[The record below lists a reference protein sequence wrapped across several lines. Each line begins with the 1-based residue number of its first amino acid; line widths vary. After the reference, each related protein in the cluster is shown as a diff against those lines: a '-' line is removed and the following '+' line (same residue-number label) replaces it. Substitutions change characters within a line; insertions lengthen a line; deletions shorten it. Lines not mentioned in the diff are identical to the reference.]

1 MSGVQ
6 DIVGYA
12 NGFAALKSDGGVIRW
27 GHSTDLSRHD
37 DLDIELQSGVEKI
50 LSTKAGVIALKENGS
65 VIAWGNDGFVNN
77 PFYSDEVISN
87 LQNNVEDIFCKFF
100 CGACYKI

>member
-27 GHSTDLSRHD
+27 GHSTDLSRMM
-37 DLDIELQSGVEKI
+37 I
-50 LSTKAGVIALKENGS
+50 
-65 VIAWGNDGFVNN
+65 
-77 PFYSDEVISN
+77 
-87 LQNNVEDIFCKFF
+87 
-100 CGACYKI
+100 

>member
-50 LSTKAGVIALKENGS
+50 LSTKRVLL
-65 VIAWGNDGFVNN
+65 
-77 PFYSDEVISN
+77 P
-87 LQNNVEDIFCKFF
+87 
-100 CGACYKI
+100 